1 MLFVFWTVSMIP
13 PEFSSPAV
21 PEPPAQPSSISA
33 ERNFKALLIQFF
45 RRFKNFLDAQTLPY
59 VANKT
64 CEVYLGD
71 SHKSHQV
78 KCRRILRSRLE
89 LNPTQLHHFF
99 QTSVGDMLVGWFE
112 HFFHL
117 PNQEDKRNALKEMLI
132 QMAADPEGLSLL
144 SFLRRFPDTIQFNTD
159 QLLFTAKRVELMLQE
174 TDRTI
179 ATVRELAAQEQQT
192 ASPTNFAGLPDLRQ
206 RGDFTVKRFR
216 FALDG
221 AQRHQVDEEE
231 ELRSLSVT
239 CYEPQPWP
247 EKMHVIVQSHGLASS
262 PEDME
267 LYGRHLA
274 SHGYFVVAPQHPGSD
289 ISYVRQM
296 LQGETAELFK
306 WTEFI
311 NRPLDIQ
318 DALDEL
324 ERRNVEMYDNRL
336 QLNAVGIMGYSFG
349 AYTAFALAGAEIH
362 FETLESACGATIHD
376 PNISLLL
383 QCQALGLPRQR
394 YHLLDPRIQAI
405 LSLDSVGSEVF
416 GPMGMAKVK
425 IPAMLV
431 AGSHDPAAP
440 LAFEQIRMFHWLQN
454 TNAYLALMQGKSH
467 LRDARRLVR
476 LLDLH
481 INVSPSPNRRATDVL
496 LPFESYVKALSLA
509 FFGVHVKKE
518 TAIAPYLSSG
528 YANYLS
534 QPPYDFWLIS
544 QASKPQLDHQLE
556 QLDLNLVAELIDPH
570 TDSPTFPPTSTESSP
585 PSSTHSPHSPDA
597 PPTAT
602 LSTSNLDT
610 ETPA

>member
-1 MLFVFWTVSMIP
+1 MLFVFWTVYMIP
-13 PEFSSPAV
+13 PESSSPAV
-21 PEPPAQPSSISA
+21 PEPPAKPSSSSA
-33 ERNFKALLIQFF
+33 ERNFRAFLIQLF
-45 RRFKNFLDAQTLPY
+45 RRVKNFFDAQALPY

-89 LNPTQLHHFF
+89 LNPTQLQHFF

-117 PNQEDKRNALKEMLI
+117 PDHHDNHPDKRHALKEMLI

-179 ATVRELAAQEQQT
+179 AVVRELAAQEQQAT
-192 ASPTNFAGLPDLRQ
+192 PAVRFAELPDLRQ

-216 FALDG
+216 FVLDG
-221 AQRHQVDEEE
+221 AQRHQVDDGD
-231 ELRSLSVT
+231 ELRSLPIT

-247 EKMHVIVQSHGLASS
+247 EKMPVIVQSHGLASS
-262 PEDME
+262 PDDME
-267 LYGRHLA
+267 LYGRHMA
-274 SHGYFVVAPQHPGSD
+274 SHGYFVVAPQHSGSD
-289 ISYVRQM
+289 IQYVRQM

-324 ERRNVEMYDNRL
+324 ERRNAEIYDDRL
-336 QLNAVGIMGYSFG
+336 QLEAVGIMGYSFG

-362 FETLESACGATIHD
+362 FETLESACGATICD

-394 YHLLDPRIQAI
+394 YHLLDSRIQAI

-416 GPMGMAKVK
+416 GPMGMANVQ

-454 TNAYLALMQGKSH
+454 TDAYLALMQGKSH

-476 LLDLH
+476 LLDLQ
-481 INVSPSPNRRATDVL
+481 INVSPSPSQNRGAADVP
-496 LPFESYVKALSLA
+496 LPFESYVKALSIA
-509 FFGVHVKKE
+509 FFGVHIKQE
-518 TAIAPYLSSG
+518 SAIAPYLSSS
-528 YANYLS
+528 YADYLS
-534 QPPYDFWLIS
+534 QSPYDFWLIS

-556 QLDLNLVAELIDPH
+556 QLDLNLVSELIDP
-570 TDSPTFPPTSTESSP
+570 TLDASSNRTPAPPAPSSPT
-585 PSSTHSPHSPDA
+585 PSSTPDS
-597 PPTAT
+597 
-602 LSTSNLDT
+602 STTNTTT
-610 ETPA
+610 ENPA

>member
-1 MLFVFWTVSMIP
+1 MLFVFWTVYMIP
-13 PEFSSPAV
+13 PESSSPAV
-21 PEPPAQPSSISA
+21 PEPSAKPSSSSA
-33 ERNFKALLIQFF
+33 ERNFRAFLIQFF

-89 LNPTQLHHFF
+89 LNPTQLQHFF
-99 QTSVGDMLVGWFE
+99 QTSVGDMLVGWFA

-117 PNQEDKRNALKEMLI
+117 PNQDDKRNALKEMLI

-159 QLLFTAKRVELMLQE
+159 QLLLTAKRVELILQE
-174 TDRTI
+174 TERTI

-192 ASPTNFAGLPDLRQ
+192 APPVDFATLPDLMQ

-216 FALDG
+216 FVLDES
-221 AQRHQVDEEE
+221 QRHQVDDGE

-247 EKMHVIVQSHGLASS
+247 EKMPVIVQSHGLASS

-267 LYGRHLA
+267 LYGRHMA
-274 SHGYFVVAPQHPGSD
+274 SHGYVVVAPQHPGSD

-318 DALDEL
+318 DTLDEL
-324 ERRNVEMYDNRL
+324 ERRNAEIYDNRL
-336 QLNAVGIMGYSFG
+336 QLDAVGIMGYSFG
-349 AYTAFALAGAEIH
+349 AYTAFALAGADIH

-416 GPMGMAKVK
+416 GPMGMANVQ

-454 TNAYLALMQGKSH
+454 TDAYLALMQGKSH

-481 INVSPSPNRRATDVL
+481 INVSPSPNRSPTDVP

-518 TAIAPYLSSG
+518 PAIAPYLSAS

-534 QPPYDFWLIS
+534 QSPYDFWLIS
-544 QASKPQLDHQLE
+544 QASKPQLDQQLE
-556 QLDLNLVAELIDPH
+556 QLDLNLIAELIDPNTNSVTPPTTSPTISTESPIQPLPL
-570 TDSPTFPPTSTESSP
+570 TDSPSTHP
-585 PSSTHSPHSPDA
+585 PSHPS
-597 PPTAT
+597 
-602 LSTSNLDT
+602 T